1 MRALVYCHGSRGD
14 VQPYLALAHA
24 LNRAGHSATLV
35 APRLFAPFAAAYG
48 VEFAG
53 LDDWSITL
61 WRRPEVRKLRWTSDR
76 RTPETE
82 RQRAALKQ
90 EAVDRYPIILKDMWE
105 AAADGADIIIHSQ
118 ASREQIAQIA
128 EKLGIPNVFAVLY
141 PNFVVSRRYPAFGRL
156 SDVFSD
162 QVDES
167 GADPY
172 SYIPPRLITMI
183 EHWRSET
190 LGLPPRDGFLDFR
203 YRADGS
209 PTPVLH
215 IFSPHVITPA
225 ADWPDTVHTAGFW
238 HLPAAP
244 GWQPPAEL
252 VRFLAA
258 GEKPVFVGFGSTL
271 SPDPQATAG
280 VVLEGVRA
288 SGQRAVVVE
297 GWGGIQVTDYAD
309 DILTVKD
316 VPYAWLLPRV
326 RAVVHAGGPG
336 TYNDALRA
344 GIPQVVCPFETNQ
357 RMWGE
362 HLNRLG
368 VAPPPVMQRD
378 LTPEGLAADI
388 RRAVTDPGITA
399 AAARFGA
406 LLGAEDGLGAAVR
419 VLEKVHAEGVRRR

>member
-1 MRALVYCHGSRGD
+1 MKALVYCHGSRGD

-24 LNRAGHSATLV
+24 LNQAGHSATLV
-35 APRLFAPFAAAYG
+35 APRLFAPFAAAYD
-48 VEFAG
+48 VDFAG

-61 WRRPEVRKLRWTSDR
+61 WRRPEVRRLRWTSDR

-82 RQRAALKQ
+82 RRRAALKQ
-90 EAVDRYPIILKDMWE
+90 EAMDRYPIILKDMWE
-105 AAADGADIIIHSQ
+105 AAADGADIIVHSQ

-128 EKLGIPNVFAVLY
+128 EKLGVPNVFAVLY

-172 SYIPPRLITMI
+172 SYIPPQLITTI
-183 EHWRSET
+183 EQWRSQT
-190 LGLPPRDGFLDFR
+190 LGLPPREGFLDFR
-203 YRADGS
+203 RRADGS

-215 IFSPHVITPA
+215 IFSPHVIPPA
-225 ADWPDTVHTAGFW
+225 DDWPDTVHTAGFW
-238 HLPAAP
+238 HLPPAP
-244 GWQPPAEL
+244 GWRPPDDL
-252 VRFLAA
+252 VRFLEA

-271 SPDPQATAG
+271 SPDPQATAR

-297 GWGGIQVTDYAD
+297 GWGGIQVTDYGD
-309 DILTVKD
+309 DILTVED

-336 TYNDALRA
+336 SYNDALRA
-344 GIPQVVCPFETNQ
+344 GIPQVICAFETNQ

-362 HLNRLG
+362 HLHRLG
-368 VAPPPVMQRD
+368 VAPPPVMQRE

-388 RRAVTDPGITA
+388 RHAVTDPGIAA
-399 AAARFGA
+399 AAARFGT

-419 VLEKVHAEGVRRR
+419 VLEKVHAEGVRGR